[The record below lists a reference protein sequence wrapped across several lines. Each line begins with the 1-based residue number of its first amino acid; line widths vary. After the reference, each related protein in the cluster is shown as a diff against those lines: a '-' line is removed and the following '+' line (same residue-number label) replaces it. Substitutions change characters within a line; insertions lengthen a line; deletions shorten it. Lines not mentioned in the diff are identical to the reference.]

1 MWMPSARRDG
11 RTGCAIVLSHPSS
24 TKRSKDGA
32 PSVVVERAMEKL
44 GCDTRPKASNWTIV
58 QGWSTKALL
67 VSGALLSL
75 AATVGWA
82 NETREQTV
90 FDADPSVP
98 IVRPIALPNGAAQI
112 LAKDDNVVACMKDN
126 PIPQAASLASW
137 FTASEIHL
145 NGPNEADLVV
155 LPAAQNSPFIC
166 FHSVEGIGWFWVFRQ
181 IGGRYEL
188 VLKTAG
194 LGLTVL
200 ESRHSG
206 YRDILSG
213 GQVGAFATQSSF
225 RFENGR
231 YREHQRK
238 TEKLP

>member
-1 MWMPSARRDG
+1 M
-11 RTGCAIVLSHPSS
+11 T
-24 TKRSKDGA
+24 
-32 PSVVVERAMEKL
+32 
-44 GCDTRPKASNWTIV
+44 SNWNIV
-58 QGWSTKALL
+58 QHWSTKALL
-67 VSGALLSL
+67 ILCALLSL
-75 AATVGWA
+75 AATVGWG
-82 NETREQTV
+82 NEPREQTV
-90 FDADPSVP
+90 FDADPSEP

-126 PIPQAASLASW
+126 PIPQGGSLASW

-155 LPAAQNSPFIC
+155 LPAAQNSPFMC
-166 FHSVEGIGWFWVFRQ
+166 FHSVEGIEWFWVFRQ

-200 ESRHSG
+200 ESRHGG

-213 GQVGAFATQSSF
+213 GQVGAYATRIRF
-225 RFENGR
+225 HFENGR
-231 YREHQRK
+231 YHEYQRK
-238 TEKLP
+238 TEQLP